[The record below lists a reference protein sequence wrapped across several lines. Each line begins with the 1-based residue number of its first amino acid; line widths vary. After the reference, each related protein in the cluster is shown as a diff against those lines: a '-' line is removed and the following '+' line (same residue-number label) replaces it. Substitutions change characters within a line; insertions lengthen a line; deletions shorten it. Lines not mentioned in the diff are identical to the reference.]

1 MNKVQKPS
9 TGIVILA
16 AGNSSRLG
24 IAKQLLEFN
33 GINLLQNAINVGKES
48 SADHVVIVLG
58 AKMDEIKSQIDFSSI
73 YVSVNEYWENGMA
86 SSMQVGLKK
95 LNEIAKLDQ
104 VIIMLCDQP
113 FVNSKLID
121 SMINLQS
128 HSEKNIIACKYGDTL
143 GVPALFTKKH
153 FDNLLKLSSTEGA
166 KKVIYKYQDDCGIIN
181 FEQGSID
188 IDTIEDYR
196 KLISKKT

>member
-1 MNKVQKPS
+1 MNKGQKPS

-33 GINLLQNAINVGKES
+33 GINLLQNAINVGRES
-48 SADHVVIVLG
+48 SADHVVVVLG
-58 AKMDEIKSQIDFSSI
+58 AKMDEIKSHIDFSSTH
-73 YVSVNEYWENGMA
+73 VAVNEFWENGMA

-113 FVNSKLID
+113 FVNSKLIE
-121 SMINLQS
+121 SIINLQS
-128 HSEKNIIACKYGDTL
+128 HAEKNIIACKYGDTL
-143 GVPALFTKKH
+143 GVPALFTKKY
-153 FDNLLKLSSTEGA
+153 FDNLLKLSTTDGA
-166 KKVIYKYQDDCGIIN
+166 KKVIYKYQEDCETID

-188 IDTIEDYR
+188 IDTMEDYKR
-196 KLISKKT
+196 LVGKKT